1 MKWQHHTLRYTS
13 ADEYI
18 ETAVEQLP
26 ENLAECEE
34 LITALNYLRDVID
47 EMDQRVY
54 GDELVMMQRENW
66 EEGLDTAIEV
76 MEVALYEY
84 RLFDREAILDNILD
98 TLERKKKEGN
108 QWEQ

>member
-1 MKWQHHTLRYTS
+1 MKWQHQSYRYTS

-34 LITALNYLRDVID
+34 LITALDYLRDVID
-47 EMDQRVY
+47 EMDQRIY
-54 GDELVMMQRENW
+54 GDELAKMQRENW

-76 MEVALYEY
+76 VEVALYDY
-84 RLFDREAILDNILD
+84 RLFDRETSLENILD
-98 TLERKKKEGN
+98 TLERKKREGN
-108 QWEQ
+108 